1 MQYWPR
7 QANHSR
13 AAGDNLY
20 LMKTLFHPGQLLYGE
35 ADQEAAEIMRKEV
48 RRRLT
53 RGAGESAG
61 SSTSSS
67 RRSREQIPA
76 MSSLGKGRRIRLC
89 IPGKE
94 RERSAK

>member
-1 MQYWPR
+1 VVNRSQTIG
-7 QANHSR
+7 A
-13 AAGDNLY
+13 NLY

-35 ADQEAAEIMRKEV
+35 ADKEAAEAMRKEV

-67 RRSREQIPA
+67 RRSRERIPVV
-76 MSSLGKGRRIRLC
+76 SS
-89 IPGKE
+89 PGK
-94 RERSAK
+94 RR